1 MENIP
6 EIKYLFITVAEVFAL
21 PAKEV

>member
-1 MENIP
+1 MKNIP
-6 EIKYLFITVAEVFAL
+6 EIKFLFITVAEVFAL